1 MNPLIERFLPPLVGM
16 IAFGAPTL
24 WLAWQ
29 AWLARQSRNW
39 PSTVGRVISSKVQ
52 YDPHRLGRTHGSA
65 SVSYEYE
72 VDGRKYS
79 GYRVRFGGW
88 LNANPTSAG
97 RTVIRYR
104 EGSPVSVRYDP
115 RNPRRCTLERRV
127 SRRVWMFLAIGL
139 FMTGSVFGALL
150 GWWE

>member
-1 MNPLIERFLPPLVGM
+1 VNPLIERLLPPVVGM

-29 AWLARQSRNW
+29 AWLARKSRNW
-39 PSTVGRVISSKVQ
+39 PSTVGRVLGSRVQ
-52 YDPHRLGRTHGSA
+52 HDPNRLGRTHGTA

-72 VDGRKYS
+72 VDGRKYR

-115 RNPRRCTLERRV
+115 GKPRRCTLERRV
-127 SRRVWMFLAIGL
+127 SRQVWMFLGIGL